1 MILGAVSGHANVSKP
16 VPHPREQTHL
26 VQLYF
31 DGSLSKA
38 ISLASWSSTRAR
50 LHAADGAKD
59 ENQQGAVCP
68 ICKKAIAGAQDGSAA
83 LNKHIDRCLLRTAGG
98 DVSAA
103 NPTGVKKEDVL
114 GCFIGLVP

>member
-50 LHAADGAKD
+50 LHAADGAIRSPLRLA
-59 ENQQGAVCP
+59 QQASASAGMSPPSGGVLATDAERLYKCQVCCP
-68 ICKKAIAGAQDGSAA
+68 
-83 LNKHIDRCLLRTAGG
+83 
-98 DVSAA
+98 VS
-103 NPTGVKKEDVL
+103 NPSSPTN
-114 GCFIGLVP
+114 